1 MSGYVDEKVA
11 RVSLDNKGF
20 TKNVEDTINAL
31 NRLKKAFDTVNGK
44 SAAQNID
51 SDMSAMLDT
60 ISKSTTKS
68 EGLLSRLKRI
78 FQKSTQGIDM
88 SGASNAI
95 EKMNADVENRTSRTS
110 DILSR
115 LKGIFQKAD
124 NHEGFPNTLKSI
136 DGLNNKIAVFDAS
149 PLAAAFEKA
158 ASSVSNS
165 MSVMNIAVGN
175 ALSGMVQ
182 KAMNFTGQFFRGP
195 MDGLGEYKDKL
206 GSIQTI
212 MTNTEWEIPDSSTR
226 MRKVSGSLQELNDY
240 ADKTIYSFADMT
252 RNIGTFTAAGV
263 SLDKAGTAIKGI
275 SNLAA
280 ASGSNTQQA
289 STAMYQLSQA
299 LAAGRVGLQDWNS
312 VVNAGMGGKL
322 FQDRLTQTAE
332 KLGHARNMT
341 KSFRESLQDGWLTAD
356 VLLETLRE
364 FSEDQ
369 SMLDAATKVKSFGQL
384 VDTVQESIGS
394 GWATTWEY
402 FLGGFEEAR
411 DMWTKIGEVV
421 NPFFN
426 DDQGTY
432 KDAVTGM
439 TLSLGNYRNALLKT
453 WKDLGG
459 QQSLFN
465 SIANSFQIVFGAMT
479 KYREGFRSVI
489 GDYKTNAEVFYNFTK
504 TIENIT
510 NALKNN
516 LLLFNTFESIGKM
529 MGQVFLTIGFVL
541 KTLVSGMKSVSDTSG
556 SILLP
561 IRTAAESISRFLE
574 AIRSSTNAHLIFYNL
589 GKTISNVFNIIVTL
603 GRIVIFII
611 KDILK
616 GFNSFGDSKGLVKVA
631 ISLADVT
638 GKMLK
643 FVLAIEK
650 FVLASNKFEIIGQT
664 ISKVVHA
671 IGTVLGGLFA
681 KLSGLANPFGN
692 AESIFNGAANMF
704 GNIGSKI
711 ASAITGIGSKIS
723 GAWDGLIN
731 IFKSGYE
738 GLKDAFVSFD
748 IASIIKA
755 IIGLF
760 ALDKWIAFKSADT
773 SIFDTVFGKIKDA
786 FTKFTD
792 NGKEM
797 VDQAGGVLDTF
808 KNNLNMF
815 SQGVKVWL
823 LVGIASAVFLLAIS
837 ISKLSKIDMKDLSKG
852 LIGMGAAMFG
862 LMKSMQVLGAISA
875 LPKGAIGTM
884 IGFAIA
890 IRLLAGAMM
899 KLAQIPQDDLA
910 TAITGLYAAMIGL
923 VKAMKA
929 MDKLKGG
936 EKNIFKMIAIAF
948 SVRILVGALKKISE
962 IGIEQLIPSMIVLE
976 VLMLTLV
983 KVVKSLEKVDIKPTA
998 IKSLTVLAFSLR
1010 VLIWSVAK
1018 LAKLD
1023 IAKMIPSV
1031 IAVGVLLMALTK
1043 SAKSLNEVKIN
1054 TSAIMSLLVFSIAIR
1069 SLVKSVAILAQLDI
1083 IAMASSAAAV
1093 SVLLVSL
1100 AAAARII
1107 QEVKV
1112 NKSALA
1118 ALITFAA
1125 SLYVI
1130 VKAVEVLANIPV
1142 MSLVKA
1148 MVGVELLLASLI
1160 AASYIIQKAKPKMSA
1175 ALGIAAIGGAIF
1187 LIVKA
1192 IEPLSN
1198 MSIGQI
1204 LKGIIGIDAIML
1216 SLIAVSTLMNKVHMN
1231 LAAAGSLLILT
1242 GILVQITSSLARLA
1256 VFDWGSLLAAA
1267 AAMSGVMIAMAFTV
1281 KIINGSV
1288 DSLSDLVSLQ
1298 YVFNSFGSVLYAIGT
1313 SLEQVGKLSWQQ
1325 MLVGLGGIAGV
1336 MLALIGV
1343 TYAVKHIDLD
1353 LQTLS
1358 GLAVF
1363 SGVLYAVGEALS
1375 KVAAQPWQ
1383 GIAAATVAIGVT
1395 LGLLVGMSVLLDKF
1409 GSFGGSA
1416 QLLVLAAGLMAIAVP
1431 IMLLSTLN
1439 LVAVGVAM
1447 LALAGNLAILLA
1459 AGALAQLVAPGLA
1472 ALSGALITFGISSL
1486 MAATSVLIAGAGFLA
1501 FVMGIKELAAIA
1513 PQALQTVVEGFV
1525 NFIQAIAA
1533 NAPTIV
1539 TALVATIK
1547 AAIAGIVE
1555 LIPYLVVAGLQLVIG
1570 LLNGIRDNAPKLIT
1584 AAVEMVTELAKGII
1598 ENLDILLTVAVE
1610 VAVQFIQSL
1619 ANALMGVQ
1627 DKLIPALSSLFMV
1640 ITNIL
1645 VTLIQNLAGPIL
1657 SAIATVMGP
1666 ILQLIVGFITELA
1679 PALTPIIQIIG
1690 DVLSILIENLPAILQ
1705 PIAETIQVLVA
1716 GIVAALEILA
1726 PVVTLMIQG
1735 IIIIVQTLAPIVQAV
1750 VDAIVVAL
1758 NILGQIFTTIG
1769 EVIKSVI
1776 QGIVDI
1782 VNAIGGIITAVFS
1795 GIQGTL
1801 EALGSVFESVGAG
1814 IKTAMEGVGTV
1825 VESVG
1830 NAIKT
1835 ALEGVG
1841 SIFES
1846 IGRAIKDALSGVA
1859 DIIRAFGDAA
1869 KSAGE
1874 GFKLFGEGAKLLA
1887 ENGVGAAGGIAA
1899 IAGAVAGLGGSAW
1912 AGNLQG
1918 FITDIENLGNAIN
1931 NLGSA
1936 SGNLLILAAAMA
1948 QLQGSI
1954 GAIGS
1959 SIPTV
1964 NTAFESL
1971 STSLGTISGSIGPV
1985 AAAFQ
1990 QLATP
1995 IQQLQ
2000 SSLTI
2005 VAAAFTIFSAQILS
2019 VQGTLDGIVA
2029 SFTNIQNAI
2038 TLLSTAIGLLPA
2050 ALDLLNVS
2058 LQTIQT
2064 SFSTFA
2070 TSLTDSTTGFT
2081 QLGEAA
2087 MIGMMAMNTSVL
2099 TGMMIV
2105 QTTML
2110 TSITMLAA
2118 SVSAGFVQVS
2128 DAVTLSMGLVNTS
2141 VNQNMQGVITT
2152 IQTSMQSV
2160 AAQMS
2165 ASLSQVMSTVTS
2177 TMSQLSANIR
2187 SNMSQVNANIQSATS
2202 QMTSTFNNFSSTAQN
2217 TINTMMSTINS
2228 SIQSGMQTANSTV
2241 NSNMNSIMSTISGY
2255 NGTAKS
2261 NGYNVGWY
2269 ISAGIADGIWA
2280 NVGSIESAAQRIINK
2295 ANEAARAAARIHSPS
2310 RLFASSVGK
2319 YIPQGI
2325 AMGIDKEMPK
2335 SIQQM
2340 QDTFKNGFTDA
2351 ATDAVKHGNAMAE
2364 AVAGAVNQVG
2374 DMLDV
2379 AVDDMNYTPTIT
2391 PVIDSS
2397 NLDKFKPKDY
2407 GLNLG
2412 SATRVPTPVYSPG
2425 SSAGQTTTVN
2435 TDNSTKEYN
2444 INVSVDN
2451 GGHPINPKELA
2462 KQVQEHMKQFD
2473 DENRRGR
2480 GEEVLW

>member
-68 EGLLSRLKRI
+68 EGLLSRLKGI
-78 FQKSTQGIDM
+78 FQKSTEGIDM
-88 SGASNAI
+88 SGAAKAV
-95 EKMNADVENRTSRTS
+95 EKMNEDVENRTSRTS

-124 NHEGFPNTLKSI
+124 NHEGFPNSIKSI
-136 DGLNNKIAVFDAS
+136 DSLNNKIVAFDAS

-158 ASSVSNS
+158 ANSVSGS
-165 MSVMNIAVGN
+165 MTAMNVAVGN
-175 ALSGMVQ
+175 VLSGLIQ

-212 MTNTEWEIPDSSTR
+212 MTNTEWEIPDSSIR
-226 MRKVSGSLQELNDY
+226 MKSVSAALQNLNDY
-240 ADKTIYSFADMT
+240 ADKTVYSFADMT
-252 RNIGTFTAAGV
+252 KNIGTFTAAGV
-263 SLDKAGTAIKGI
+263 SLDKSVSAIKGI

-280 ASGSNTQQA
+280 ASGSSTLQA
-289 STAMYQLSQA
+289 STGMYQLSQA

-312 VVNAGMGGKL
+312 VVAAGMGGKL
-322 FQDRLTQTAE
+322 FQDALLKTAE
-332 KLGHARNMT
+332 NMGVAVD
-341 KSFRESLQDGWLTAD
+341 KSKAFRETLKDGWLTSE
-356 VLLETLRE
+356 VLIKTLNE
-364 FSEDQ
+364 FAENQ
-369 SMLDAATKVKSFGQL
+369 SMLDAAQKVKTFGQL

-402 FLGGFEEAR
+402 FFGGFEEAR

-426 DDQGTY
+426 DDQGSY
-432 KDAVTGM
+432 EDAVTGM

-453 WKDLGG
+453 WKDMGG

-465 SIANSFQIVFGAMT
+465 SIQNSFEFVFGALT

-489 GDYKTNAEVFYNFTK
+489 GDYKSNAQVFYDFTK
-504 TIENIT
+504 GLEKFTEG
-510 NALKNN
+510 LKNN
-516 LLLFNTFESIGKM
+516 TNFMTTMASVGKAVANVFVTIGWAIKTLSTGFDSIGQNSDKVILPIKNM
-529 MGQVFLTIGFVL
+529 ADSISKFFEMIRSNTNVHVGLIYMGKAIANVFAILASLFKIV
-541 KTLVSGMKSVSDTSG
+541 TLVLREFFSAFSGGDGSG
-556 SILLP
+556 FKNFAITLFK
-561 IRTAAESISRFLE
+561 ITE
-574 AIRSSTNAHLIFYNL
+574 AIRKFVEGLEQGIQSVGLFKAIGHLIASVFQGIFAVISAVFGKIL
-589 GKTISNVFNIIVTL
+589 GLSNPFTGLTTILSGAAN
-603 GRIVIFII
+603 
-611 KDILK
+611 
-616 GFNSFGDSKGLVKVA
+616 A
-631 ISLADVT
+631 ISKSGD
-638 GKMLK
+638 
-643 FVLAIEK
+643 FI
-650 FVLASNKFEIIGQT
+650 NKALT
-664 ISKVVHA
+664 
-671 IGTVLGGLFA
+671 
-681 KLSGLANPFGN
+681 GLANKMG
-692 AESIFNGAANMF
+692 
-704 GNIGSKI
+704 
-711 ASAITGIGSKIS
+711 
-723 GAWDGLIN
+723 GAWDGIVN
-731 IFKSGYE
+731 TFKSGYD
-738 GLKDAFVSFD
+738 GLKDAFISFD

-962 IGIEQLIPSMIVLE
+962 IGIEQLIPAMIALE

-1010 VLIWSVAK
+1010 VLIWSVDK

-1023 IAKMIPSV
+1023 IEKMVPSV
-1031 IAVGVLLMALTK
+1031 IAIGVLLMALTK
-1043 SAKSLNEVKIN
+1043 SAKSLNDVKIN

-1125 SLYVI
+1125 SLYII
-1130 VKAVEVLANIPV
+1130 VKAMEVLANIPV

-1148 MVGVELLLASLI
+1148 MGGVELLLASLI

-1204 LKGIIGIDAIML
+1204 LKGIIGVDAIML
-1216 SLIAVSTLMNKVHMN
+1216 SLIGVSMLMNKVRLN
-1231 LAAAGSLLILT
+1231 LPAAGSLLILT

-1256 VFDWGSLLAAA
+1256 VFDWGSLMAAA

-1298 YVFNSFGSVLYAIGT
+1298 YVFNSFGSVLYAIGA

-1336 MLALIGV
+1336 MIALIGV
-1343 TYAVKHIDLD
+1343 TYAIKRIDLD

-1395 LGLLVGMSVLLDKF
+1395 LGLLVGMSILLDKF

-1513 PQALQTVVEGFV
+1513 PQALQTIVEGFTA
-1525 NFIQAIAA
+1525 FIQAIAS

-1539 TALVATIK
+1539 TALVETIK

-1570 LLNGIRDNAPKLIT
+1570 LMNGIRDNAPKLIT
-1584 AAVEMVTELAKGII
+1584 AAVEMVTELAKGIV

-1627 DKLIPALSSLFMV
+1627 DKLIPALTSLFMV
-1640 ITNIL
+1640 ITTIL

-1690 DVLSILIENLPAILQ
+1690 DVLSVLIENLPAILQ

-1769 EVIKSVI
+1769 EVIKAVI

-1814 IKTAMEGVGTV
+1814 IKTALEGVGTV

-1846 IGRAIKDALSGVA
+1846 IGKAIKDALSGVA

-1918 FITDIENLGNAIN
+1918 FIKDIENLGNAIN
-1931 NLGSA
+1931 NLGGA

-1985 AAAFQ
+1985 ADAFQ

-2050 ALDLLNVS
+2050 ALDLLNTS

-2081 QLGEAA
+2081 QLGETA

-2141 VNQNMQGVITT
+2141 VDQNMQGVITT

-2177 TMSQLSANIR
+2177 TMSQLSANIQ

-2217 TINTMMSTINS
+2217 TIRTMMSTINS
-2228 SIQSGMQTANSTV
+2228 SIQSGMQTAKSTV
-2241 NSNMNSIMSTISGY
+2241 NSNMSSIMSTISSY

-2261 NGYNVGWY
+2261 NGYDVGWY
-2269 ISAGIADGIWA
+2269 ISDGIASGIWA

-2295 ANEAARAAARIHSPS
+2295 ANEAARAAAKIHSPS

-2340 QDTFKNGFTDA
+2340 QDTFKNGFTEA

-2425 SSAGQTTTVN
+2425 SSSGQTTTVN

-2451 GGHPINPKELA
+2451 GGHPVNPKELA